1 MNKNSFLCANLY
13 FYVLLQKYFFN
24 PNVFLFY
31 FTYLIIF
38 LYIYKYNILIN
49 NSQQSFS

>member
-13 FYVLLQKYFFN
+13 FYFYVLHQKYFFN

-31 FTYLIIF
+31 
-38 LYIYKYNILIN
+38 LIN
-49 NSQQSFS
+49 NSQQSFP